1 MGKNSFA
8 ALLLVSSLAVATLN
22 VICPTVFSVIIILV
36 GMFLAYA
43 SIKIN
48 ADD

>member
-1 MGKNSFA
+1 MEKNSFA

-43 SIKIN
+43 SIKIGS
-48 ADD
+48 DY